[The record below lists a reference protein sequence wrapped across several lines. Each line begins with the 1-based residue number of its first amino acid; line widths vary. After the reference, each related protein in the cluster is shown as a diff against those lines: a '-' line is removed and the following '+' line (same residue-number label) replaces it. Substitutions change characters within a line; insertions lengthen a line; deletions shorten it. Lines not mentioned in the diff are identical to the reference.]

1 MNLYRL
7 IFKRFLDIFVSL
19 VCLTLFA
26 PLFLL
31 ILIVLLVLNHG
42 KPFFFQARPGKY
54 GKIFYVIKFKTMTD
68 KKDKQG
74 NLLPD
79 ADRLTTFGLWLRK
92 SSLDEMPQ
100 VFNILKG
107 DMSMVGPR
115 PLLPE
120 YLQLYN
126 DFQKRRHEVKP
137 GATGWAQVNGR
148 NSISWQEKF
157 VYDVWYVDN
166 LSFWLDFKIFWL
178 SVIKILIRKNISQQ
192 GHVTMEKF
200 NGKD

>member
-1 MNLYRL
+1 MNFYKLF
-7 IFKRFLDIFVSL
+7 FKRFLDIFVSL
-19 VCLTLFA
+19 VCLLLFA

-31 ILIVLLVLNHG
+31 ILMVLLILNNG
-42 KPFFFQARPGKY
+42 KPFFFQARPGKG
-54 GKIFYVIKFKTMTD
+54 GKVFHVIKFKTMTD

-120 YLQLYN
+120 YLPLYN
-126 DFQKRRHEVKP
+126 DFQNRRHEVKP
-137 GATGWAQVNGR
+137 GATGWAQLNGR
-148 NSISWQEKF
+148 NAISWQEKF
-157 VYDVWYVDN
+157 AYDVWYVDN

-178 SVIKILIRKNISQQ
+178 SILKIIKAKDTNQQ
-192 GHVTMEKF
+192 NHVTMPKF
-200 NGKD
+200 EGNE

>member
-1 MNLYRL
+1 MYKHF
-7 IFKRFLDIFVSL
+7 FKRFLDIFVSF

-31 ILIVLLVLNHG
+31 ILIVLLILNNG
-42 KPFFFQARPGKY
+42 KPFFFQARPGKD
-54 GKIFYVIKFKTMTD
+54 GKIFKLIKFKTMTD

-74 NLLPD
+74 KLLPD
-79 ADRLTTFGLWLRK
+79 ADRLTNFGFWLRK

-107 DMSMVGPR
+107 DMSVVGPR

-120 YLQLYN
+120 YLPLYN
-126 DFQKRRHEVKP
+126 DFQSRRHEVRP
-137 GATGWAQVNGR
+137 GTTGWAQVNGR
-148 NSISWQEKF
+148 NSISWKKKF
-157 VYDVWYVDN
+157 EYDVWYVNN

-178 SVIKILIRKNISQQ
+178 SLIKIIKAKDTNQQ
-192 GHVTMEKF
+192 NHVTMSKF
-200 NGKD
+200 TGNE